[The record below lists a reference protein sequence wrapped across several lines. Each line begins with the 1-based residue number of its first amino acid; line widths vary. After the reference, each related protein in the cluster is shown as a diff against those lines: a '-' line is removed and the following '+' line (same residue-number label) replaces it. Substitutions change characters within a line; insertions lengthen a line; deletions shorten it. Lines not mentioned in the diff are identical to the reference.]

1 MIFDVFFF
9 FFVSM
14 ELDDD
19 EESESESE
27 SEDNEES
34 FDVTEES
41 LPLELVVVEEAEL
54 EDDSPLFRFLAL
66 SSFI

>member
-1 MIFDVFFF
+1 
-9 FFVSM
+9 M

-19 EESESESE
+19 EESESESESE

>member
-19 EESESESE
+19 EESESE

>member
-34 FDVTEES
+34 FDVTEDS

>member
-34 FDVTEES
+34 LDVTEES